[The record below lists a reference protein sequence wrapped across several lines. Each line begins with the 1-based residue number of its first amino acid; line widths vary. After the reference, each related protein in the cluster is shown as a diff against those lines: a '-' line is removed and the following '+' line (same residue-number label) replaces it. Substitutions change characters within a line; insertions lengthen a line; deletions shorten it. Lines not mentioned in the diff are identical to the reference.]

1 MLGEFSD
8 FVVSDLLG
16 VKFDPKT
23 GDVWSSL
30 KVFVLGVGYLGWV
43 VWEGKM
49 HMIRI
54 GFVTDFLWVKF
65 DAKKC
70 DS

>member
-1 MLGEFSD
+1 M
-8 FVVSDLLG
+8 VSDLLW
-16 VKFDPKT
+16 VKNDAKK
-23 GDVWSSL
+23 GDTL
-30 KVFVLGVGYLGWV
+30 GNFEVFVLIVGCLGWV

>member
-1 MLGEFSD
+1 MFSGL
-8 FVVSDLLG
+8 FG
-16 VKFDPKT
+16 VKNDAKK
-23 GDVWSSL
+23 GDTL
-30 KVFVLGVGYLGWV
+30 GNFEVFVLIVGCLGWV